1 MRTLFKKIAV
11 ISTLTFSSSLVF
23 ANDAQQIEVTQNNI
37 KITSEELAAIYVLSE
52 ICPTLIE
59 NQDQFNQGLE
69 TLAQEYLPNSQ
80 QAVTTLNE
88 LAQQQSFKAVLDE
101 ARQDAKKAGNKVNKS
116 ICEEVSV
123 YKNS

>member
-11 ISTLTFSSSLVF
+11 ISTLTFSSLVF

>member
-1 MRTLFKKIAV
+1 MRWHAGALDAFLGADPRDR
-11 ISTLTFSSSLVF
+11 
-23 ANDAQQIEVTQNNI
+23 NDR
-37 KITSEELAAIYVLSE
+37 
-52 ICPTLIE
+52 
-59 NQDQFNQGLE
+59 FGLE